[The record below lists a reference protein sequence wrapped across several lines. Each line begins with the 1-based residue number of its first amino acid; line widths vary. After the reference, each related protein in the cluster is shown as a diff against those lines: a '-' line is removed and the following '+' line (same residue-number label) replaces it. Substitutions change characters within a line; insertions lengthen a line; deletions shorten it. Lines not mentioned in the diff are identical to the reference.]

1 MSIRS
6 VLYPSSAAL
15 IICAFISSAAS
26 AAGMVSLTTLGSA
39 YTQDF
44 NTLASSGTSSAVPTG
59 WDFSESGTNAETTYN
74 TGTGSNNAG
83 NTYSFGAALSA
94 DRAFGG
100 LLSGTLVPTIGAQ
113 FTNNTGVAV
122 TSLEVTYTG
131 EMWRAGVENR
141 NAADRLDFQL
151 SSDAT
156 SLITGSWTD
165 YDSLDFNSPNINTTL
180 GALDG
185 NLSVNSTDLSFIIS
199 GLNISSGSSFW
210 IRWSD
215 FNITSSDD
223 GLAVD
228 DFSLTPKGTSTLPIP
243 EPGTLVLIGLSLA
256 ALGISR
262 RRPV

>member
-1 MSIRS
+1 
-6 VLYPSSAAL
+6 
-15 IICAFISSAAS
+15 
-26 AAGMVSLTTLGSA
+26 
-39 YTQDF
+39 
-44 NTLASSGTSSAVPTG
+44 
-59 WDFSESGTNAETTYN
+59 
-74 TGTGSNNAG
+74 
-83 NTYSFGAALSA
+83 
-94 DRAFGG
+94 
-100 LLSGTLVPTIGAQ
+100 
-113 FTNNTGVAV
+113 
-122 TSLEVTYTG
+122 
-131 EMWRAGVENR
+131 MWRAGVANR

-215 FNITSSDD
+215 FDITSSDD